1 MSAADGSAEGRDQ
14 AVAALLDALGES
26 VDADLLDLA
35 LTHRSYAFENGGLP
49 TNERLEFLGDSVLG
63 LVVTEEL
70 YATHPDRSEG
80 DLARM
85 RASVVNARSLAE
97 VARALGVGP
106 CIWLGRGEL
115 SSGGDDK
122 PSILADTMEAIIGA
136 VYLDRGIEAARPLVL
151 RLFGPLMSRAGNL
164 GAGLDWKTSLQEAA
178 SARSLGAPEY
188 RITSDGPDH
197 ARIFSAEVVL
207 GGRSWGAGTGSAK
220 KHAEQAAAE
229 QAYEQ
234 LVAEMPLDGTTS
246 GGDAVEVGAA
256 DGADA
261 AR

>member
-1 MSAADGSAEGRDQ
+1 MSDTNAAEAARQE
-14 AVAALLDALGES
+14 AVAHMLAALGQQ
-26 VDADLLDLA
+26 VDPQLLDLA
-35 LTHRSYAFENGGLP
+35 LTHRSYAFEQGGLP

-70 YATHPDRSEG
+70 YATHPQRSEG

-106 CIWLGRGEL
+106 CIRLGRGEL
-115 SSGGDDK
+115 TSGGDDK

-136 VYLDRGIEAARPLVL
+136 VYLDQGIDVARPLVL
-151 RLFGPLMSRAGNL
+151 RLFGPLMTRAGKL

-178 SARSLGAPEY
+178 SAQSLGAPEY
-188 RITSDGPDH
+188 RITGDGPDH
-197 ARIFSAEVVL
+197 ARVFHAEVVL
-207 GGRSWGAGTGSAK
+207 GGEVWGAGTGSAK

-229 QAYEQ
+229 QAYER
-234 LVAEMPLDGTTS
+234 LVAQMSDAS
-246 GGDAVEVGAA
+246 GPDATGDSGSRDSAA
-256 DGADA
+256 T
-261 AR
+261 

>member
-1 MSAADGSAEGRDQ
+1 M
-14 AVAALLDALGES
+14 LDALGEA
-26 VDADLLDLA
+26 VDPALLDLA
-35 LTHRSYAFENGGLP
+35 LTHRSYAFEQGGLP

-70 YATHPDRSEG
+70 YATHPDRAEG

-97 VARALGVGP
+97 VARSLGVGP
-106 CIWLGRGEL
+106 CIRLGRGEF

-136 VYLDRGIEAARPLVL
+136 VYLDRGMDVARPLVL
-151 RLFGPLMSRAGNL
+151 RLFGPLMVRAGKL

-178 SARSLGAPEY
+178 SNRSLGAPEY
-188 RITSDGPDH
+188 RITADGPDH
-197 ARIFSAEVVL
+197 ARVFHADVVFGGEV
-207 GGRSWGAGTGSAK
+207 WGTGSGSAK

-229 QAYEQ
+229 QAYERLTAQ
-234 LVAEMPLDGTTS
+234 MSQADLGDDSAPS
-246 GGDAVEVGAA
+246 GGDAPA
-256 DGADA
+256 D
-261 AR
+261 